1 MIKTTV
7 VIAGGGPAGAAT
19 SISLSRRGIPNI
31 IVEAETGPQQ
41 RPGETIP
48 PNAKPLFARLGIDAL
63 LDDKRHMHCYGNRY
77 AWGSNVFADKDFVTG
92 IHGNGVHIDRLHF
105 EQQLT
110 AVAADS
116 GATMLWGT
124 RLKAATYT
132 DGGWLV
138 DIEDGTN
145 GIQQVACTFLVDAT
159 GRACRVARMIGI
171 KRIAKDK
178 LAGIAAC
185 FSNVSGMP
193 LYTFIEATETGWWY
207 AVPLSG
213 NRLAAAYMTDSDLID
228 AALLKSS
235 GYLAVIN
242 NTQLMSPIFNGPA
255 TESVSISVK
264 QASTSYLARRY
275 GPGWLAV
282 GDAAFAYDPI
292 SSYGITS
299 ALEGGFY
306 AGNAIADEL
315 GGFKEALPA
324 YDWLI
329 SKAFS
334 IYLDMYVNQYAKE
347 RRWMQSDFW
356 MRRHNFATIQ

>member
-1 MIKTTV
+1 MINTTV
-7 VIAGGGPAGAAT
+7 LIAGGGPAGAAT

-31 IVEAETGPQQ
+31 IVEAEAGPQH

-48 PNAKPLFARLGIDAL
+48 PNAKPLFTRLGIDAL
-63 LDDKRHMHCYGNRY
+63 LDDERHMRCYGNRY
-77 AWGSNVFADKDFVTG
+77 AWGSNAAADKDFVAG

-110 AVAADS
+110 GVAVGS

-124 RLKAATYT
+124 RLKAASYT
-132 DGGWLV
+132 GGTWLAE
-138 DIEDGTN
+138 IEDSTG
-145 GIQQVACTFLVDAT
+145 GIQQVACNFLVDAT
-159 GRACRVARMIGI
+159 GRACRVARMMGI

-178 LAGIAAC
+178 LAGVTAC
-185 FSNVSGMP
+185 FSNVPSMP
-193 LYTFIEATETGWWY
+193 LYTFIEATKNGWWY

-228 AALLKSS
+228 AAWLKSS
-235 GYLAVIN
+235 GYLAAIN
-242 NTQLMSPIFNGPA
+242 NTQLIAPVFKGQAS
-255 TESVSISVK
+255 ESVSISVK
-264 QASTSYLARRY
+264 HASTSYLAQRY
-275 GPGWLAV
+275 GPGWLAA

-347 RRWMQSDFW
+347 RRWTQSEFW
-356 MRRHNFATIQ
+356 ARRHNFGRD